1 MMLFPVDELS
11 QTCRR
16 ALLIER
22 NNPRRNSGQGRSSLL
37 SHRVKRLNITA
48 APANTA
54 TRELGS
60 RRMHSVS
67 ATRLPVLS
75 IVGAGFQ
82 PVSASQ
88 TQPDSGPPQ
97 DTFGWILEEIAS
109 ELELRPLLTSIITR
123 ACGLLNA
130 ENGAIALY
138 DERRHSVQV
147 EAVHRLPDTEI
158 GMEFEPGEGLMGRVL
173 ATGKSCFVDR
183 YGDLDR
189 ISLPE
194 YRNQAV
200 LGVPILGRGSGL
212 IGVFGIGAR
221 AGRKFGQSDVETLQL
236 FARHAAIAIQNA
248 LRYARELRRSERMTL
263 IARVSRLASTGL
275 DAEQLVATAAQVIH
289 DHLGY
294 PNVVIPL
301 IHRGDPDFFLFRA
314 HAGSYRDV
322 FETPFQMPTNAGIC
336 GAAVTMREAQVVNDV
351 RDDPR
356 YVPPPVHIN
365 VRTELA
371 VPIILG
377 DEVFG
382 CINIEGL
389 RPFDEDDVSSVRIIA
404 DHLAVAI
411 QNARLSSEARQA
423 AVMRERQR
431 LARDL
436 HDAVSQAL
444 SSISLMSQSLV
455 SAWRRDPAEG
465 ERRTHRLEE
474 LARLAFAEMRAL
486 LRELRPSSL
495 EYSPSELR
503 SGIEDVRAVG
513 LKAAL
518 HRFANMLAPQ
528 TPTIRLDF
536 SAYRQQDP
544 SLEEGLFL
552 ICREALSNAIRH
564 SGAHRVEI
572 RATIVVDELVLSVI
586 DNGAGFD
593 ERATSDEMDVGIGLQ
608 TMRERAAAL
617 AALCQIHSQPGHGT
631 SVVIRLPLAGLN
643 AEAD

>member
-1 MMLFPVDELS
+1 MSAPQSHPHS
-11 QTCRR
+11 Q
-16 ALLIER
+16 
-22 NNPRRNSGQGRSSLL
+22 Q
-37 SHRVKRLNITA
+37 
-48 APANTA
+48 
-54 TRELGS
+54 
-60 RRMHSVS
+60 
-67 ATRLPVLS
+67 
-75 IVGAGFQ
+75 
-82 PVSASQ
+82 
-88 TQPDSGPPQ
+88 PQ

-123 ACGLLNA
+123 ACGLLSA
-130 ENGAIALY
+130 DHGAIALY

-147 EAVHRLPDTEI
+147 EAVHRMPDTEI
-158 GMEFEPGEGLMGRVL
+158 GTEFEAGEGLMGRVL
-173 ATGKSCFVDR
+173 STGKTVVADR

-194 YRNQAV
+194 YRDHCV

-221 AGRKFGQSDVETLQL
+221 AGRKFGQAEVDTLQL
-236 FARHAAIAIQNA
+236 LARHAAIAIQNA
-248 LRYARELRRSERMTL
+248 LRYARELRRTERMTL
-263 IARVSRLASTGL
+263 IARVSRIASTGL
-275 DAEQLVATAAQVIH
+275 DSEQLVATAAQVIH

-301 IHRGDPDFFLFRA
+301 IHRGEPDYFVFRS
-314 HAGSYRDV
+314 HAGAYRDV
-322 FETPFQMPTNAGIC
+322 FEEPYQMPANAGLC
-336 GAAVTMREAQVVNDV
+336 GAAVMTREAQVVNDV
-351 RDDPR
+351 REDPR

-382 CINIEGL
+382 CINVEGL
-389 RPFDEDDVSSVRIIA
+389 RPFDEDDVTSVQIIA

-474 LARLAFAEMRAL
+474 LSRLAFAEMRAL
-486 LRELRPSSL
+486 LRELRPSSG
-495 EYSPSELR
+495 EVTPSELR
-503 SGIEDVRAVG
+503 SGVEEVRVVG

-528 TPTIRLDF
+528 TSIIRLDF
-536 SAYRQQDP
+536 GAYRQQDA

-564 SGAHRVEI
+564 SGARRVEV
-572 RATIVVDELVLSVI
+572 RGAIVVDELVMSVI
-586 DNGAGFD
+586 DNGIGFD
-593 ERATSDEMDVGIGLQ
+593 EGSQAERAKSDQIDVGIGLQ

-617 AALCQIHSQPGHGT
+617 GALCQIHSQPGHGT
-631 SVVIRLPLAGLN
+631 SVIIRLPLAGLN
-643 AEAD
+643 GEEDSR

>member
-1 MMLFPVDELS
+1 MAVSS
-11 QTCRR
+11 QPHSD
-16 ALLIER
+16 LHE
-22 NNPRRNSGQGRSSLL
+22 SS
-37 SHRVKRLNITA
+37 
-48 APANTA
+48 
-54 TRELGS
+54 
-60 RRMHSVS
+60 
-67 ATRLPVLS
+67 
-75 IVGAGFQ
+75 
-82 PVSASQ
+82 
-88 TQPDSGPPQ
+88 

-138 DERRHSVQV
+138 DDRRHCVQV
-147 EAVHRLPDTEI
+147 EAVDRLPDTEI

-173 ATGKSCFVDR
+173 QTGKSVIVER

-194 YRNQAV
+194 YREQSV
-200 LGVPILGRGSGL
+200 VGVPILGRGSGL

-221 AGRKFGQSDVETLQL
+221 AARKFGQADVDTLQL

-248 LRYARELRRSERMTL
+248 LRYARELRRTERMTL

-289 DHLGY
+289 NHLGY

-301 IHRGDPDFFLFRA
+301 LQRGDPDYLLFRS
-314 HAGSYRDV
+314 HAGAYRDV
-322 FETPFQMPTNAGIC
+322 FETPYQMAANAGIC
-336 GAAVTMREAQVVNDV
+336 GAAVMLREVQLVNDV

-356 YVPPPVHIN
+356 YVPPPVPIN

-371 VPIILG
+371 VPIVLG
-377 DEVFG
+377 EQVFG

-389 RPFDEDDVSSVRIIA
+389 RPFDEDDVSSVQIIA

-411 QNARLSSEARQA
+411 QNAHLSSEARQA

-474 LARLAFAEMRAL
+474 LSRLAFAEMRAL
-486 LRELRPSSL
+486 LRELRPT
-495 EYSPSELR
+495 PMDTAPIDFR
-503 SGIEDVRAVG
+503 SGVEDVRTMG

-518 HRFANMLAPQ
+518 LRFANMLAPQ

-536 SAYRQQDP
+536 SAYREQDP

-564 SGAHRVEI
+564 SSAHRVEI
-572 RATIVVDELVLSVI
+572 RAAVVVDELVIAVI
-586 DNGAGFD
+586 DNGTGFD
-593 ERATSDEMDVGIGLQ
+593 QRSHQERATSDRVDVGIGLQ

-617 AALCQIHSQPGHGT
+617 GAICSIHSQPGHGT
-631 SVVIRLPLAGLN
+631 SVSVRLPLASSL
-643 AEAD
+643 E

>member
-1 MMLFPVDELS
+1 MPRARV
-11 QTCRR
+11 RR
-16 ALLIER
+16 ASAARVASRFSFIGAGP
-22 NNPRRNSGQGRSSLL
+22 NP
-37 SHRVKRLNITA
+37 
-48 APANTA
+48 
-54 TRELGS
+54 
-60 RRMHSVS
+60 VS
-67 ATRLPVLS
+67 ATQS
-75 IVGAGFQ
+75 
-82 PVSASQ
+82 
-88 TQPDSGPPQ
+88 QPDSGQPQ

-138 DERRHSVQV
+138 DNRSHSVQV
-147 EAVHRLPDTEI
+147 EAVHKLPDSEI

-173 ATGKSCFVDR
+173 ATGKTVVVDR

-200 LGVPILGRGSGL
+200 LGVPIHGRGSGL

-221 AGRKFGQSDVETLQL
+221 TARKFSQADVDTLQL

-248 LRYARELRRSERMTL
+248 LRYARELRRTERMTL

-275 DAEQLVATAAQVIH
+275 DAEQLVATASQVIH

-301 IHRGDPDFFLFRA
+301 LYRGDPDYLLFRS
-314 HAGSYRDV
+314 HAGAYRDV
-322 FETPFQMPTNAGIC
+322 FETPYQMPASAGIC
-336 GAAVTMREAQVVNDV
+336 GAAITSREAQVVNDV

-371 VPIILG
+371 VPIVLG

-411 QNARLSSEARQA
+411 KNARLSCEARQA

-431 LARDL
+431 LAREL

-474 LARLAFAEMRAL
+474 LARLAFAEMRVL
-486 LRELRPSSL
+486 LRELRPTSTTDST
-495 EYSPSELR
+495 PNDFR
-503 SGIEDVRAVG
+503 SGIEDVRAIG

-528 TPTIRLDF
+528 SPTIRLDF
-536 SAYRQQDP
+536 TAYRAQDP

-564 SGAHRVEI
+564 SGAHRVEV
-572 RATIVVDELVLSVI
+572 RGAVVVDELVLSVI
-586 DNGAGFD
+586 DNGSGFD
-593 ERATSDEMDVGIGLQ
+593 ERIQHDRVKTDAVDVGFGLR

-617 AALCQIHSQPGHGT
+617 GALCQVHSQPGHGT
-631 SVVIRLPLAGLN
+631 SVIIRLPLSCLSSEDGFN
-643 AEAD
+643 G